1 MKFKVGNKYTIQ
13 LKNETLHVKLFAIDQ
28 DLKMLLFIFLTSEN
42 PLSGDIII
50 DYTGNLDDNLFYS
63 GSHKV
68 TIKEGI
74 KGEHTL
80 KEELQPKKSKA
91 KKQSARKKSKQS
103 ASKKSKQSAPKKS
116 KQSAPKKSK
125 QSALKKSKRSAPKK
139 SKRSTVK
146 KSKRSAPKKS
156 KRSAVKK
163 SKAKKQSASK
173 KSKAKKQSAPNKSK
187 AKKQSAPKKPK
198 AKNVLLRLR
207 KEVLRRR

>member
-28 DLKMLLFIFLTSEN
+28 DLKMLLFIFLTSET

-50 DYTGNLDDNLFYS
+50 DYIGNLDDNLFYS

-91 KKQSARKKSKQS
+91 KKQSA
-103 ASKKSKQSAPKKS
+103 PKKS

-125 QSALKKSKRSAPKK
+125 QSALKKSKRSALKK
-139 SKRSTVK
+139 SKQSALKKSKQSAPK

-163 SKAKKQSASK
+163 SKAKKQSALK
-173 KSKAKKQSAPNKSK
+173 KSKR
-187 AKKQSAPKKPK
+187 SAPKKPK